1 MKAILSIVR
10 KEFLQ
15 LRRDPRLFPVLF
27 ISPILQLLL
36 LGYAANLDV
45 RDIPSVVCDLDRT
58 AASRDFLDGF
68 VNSGYFTVR
77 ARVGRM
83 EDIDRFLDNGDA
95 AMAFVVPRGF
105 GDKLAGGKQASV
117 MIIADG
123 SESQSATIGVNY
135 ANDDRRALHP
145 AHRPREVRA
154 DQGDG
159 GEAGPWSMPRSGSGT
174 TPSSAAGTSWS
185 RASSGLILMIMT
197 ISLASM
203 GIVRE
208 KEAGTM
214 EQLIVTPIRPHQ
226 LIVGKLLPFVLIGL
240 VEADLR
246 RRPSRNGGSSCR
258 SGAACLL
265 LFALSLAFMLNTLGI
280 GLFISTISRT
290 QQQAMF
296 TTVFF
301 IMPMMLL
308 GGFVFPIE
316 NMPPFFQAVS
326 HIVPTRYFFVIIRGI
341 MLRGA
346 GWAELW
352 DQAASLLAAGSV
364 ALRPE
369 RPPLPQEAR
378 LTAPRQQAFPKSR
391 TLSAC

>member
-27 ISPILQLLL
+27 ISPIIQLLL

-45 RDIPSVVCDLDRT
+45 RDIPAVVCDLDRS

-83 EDIDRFLDNGDA
+83 ADIDRFLDNGQA
-95 AMAFVVPRGF
+95 AMALVVPRGF
-105 GDKLAGGKQASV
+105 GDQLAAGRPASAMV
-117 MIIADG
+117 VADG

-135 ANDDRRALHP
+135 ATMIAGRYAQRVMLEKLARVAGAGAKP
-145 AHRPREVRA
+145 VQVGAEVRVWYNP
-154 DQGDG
+154 
-159 GEAGPWSMPRSGSGT
+159 ELRSRNFMIPGVL
-174 TPSSAAGTSWS
+174 
-185 RASSGLILMIMT
+185 GLILMIMT
-197 ISLASM
+197 MSVASM

-214 EQLIVTPIRPHQ
+214 EQLIVTPVRPYE
-226 LIVGKLLPFVLIGL
+226 LIIGKLLPFVLIGL
-240 VEADLR
+240 FEAAFVLAVAKYWFVVPVR
-246 RRPSRNGGSSCR
+246 GSL
-258 SGAACLL
+258 LL
-265 LFALSLAFMLNTLGI
+265 LFGMCLAFMLNTLGF

-326 HIVPTRYFFVIIRGI
+326 HVVPTRYFFIAIRGI

-346 GWAELW
+346 GWPELW
-352 DQAASLLAAGSV
+352 DQAASLLLLGAV
-364 ALRPE
+364 VFALSILRF
-369 RPPLPQEAR
+369 RKKLD
-378 LTAPRQQAFPKSR
+378 
-391 TLSAC
+391 

>member
-1 MKAILSIVR
+1 MKAFLSIVR

-27 ISPILQLLL
+27 ISPVLQLLL

-45 RDIPSVVCDLDRT
+45 REIPSVVCDLDRS
-58 AASRDFLDGF
+58 AASRDFLDCF

-77 ARVGRM
+77 ARLDRM
-83 EDIDRFLDNGDA
+83 EAIDPFLDNGRA

-105 GDKLAGGKQASV
+105 GSDLAGARPAAV

-123 SESQSATIGVNY
+123 AESQSATIGVNY
-135 ANDDRRALHP
+135 ATMIAGRYAQGLILRRFERLRGAG
-145 AHRPREVRA
+145 ARPVLVEPEVRVWYNP
-154 DQGDG
+154 
-159 GEAGPWSMPRSGSGT
+159 ELRSRNFMVPGVL
-174 TPSSAAGTSWS
+174 
-185 RASSGLILMIMT
+185 GLILMIMT
-197 ISLASM
+197 IALASM

-214 EQLIVTPIRPHQ
+214 EQLIVTPIRPPQ

-240 VEADLR
+240 VDATFVLVVAR
-246 RRPSRNGGSSCR
+246 GWFGVPIRGSV
-258 SGAACLL
+258 ALL
-265 LFALSLAFMLNTLGI
+265 YVLSLVFMLSTLAI

-296 TTVFF
+296 TTIFF
-301 IMPMMLL
+301 IMPMILL

-316 NMPPFFQAVS
+316 NMPVFFQHVS
-326 HIVPTRYFFVIIRGI
+326 RVVPTRYFFVIIRGV

-346 GWAELW
+346 GWPELW
-352 DQAASLLAAGSV
+352 DQAAALFVIGTALFALSV
-364 ALRPE
+364 LRF
-369 RPPLPQEAR
+369 RKKLD
-378 LTAPRQQAFPKSR
+378 
-391 TLSAC
+391 

>member
-1 MKAILSIVR
+1 MKAILSIIR

-15 LRRDPRLFPVLF
+15 LRRDPRLLPVVF
-27 ISPILQLLL
+27 ISPVLQLLL

-45 RDIPSVVCDLDRT
+45 RQIPSVVCDLDRS
-58 AASRDFLDGF
+58 AASRGFIDGF

-77 ARVGRM
+77 ARLERL
-83 EDIDRFLDNGDA
+83 EEIDPFLDNGKA

-105 GDKLAGGKQASV
+105 GDELAGGRTASV
-117 MIIADG
+117 MVIADG

-135 ANDDRRALHP
+135 ATMIAGRYAQRIILERLERIKGAGPQPVLVNA
-145 AHRPREVRA
+145 EVRVWYNP
-154 DQGDG
+154 
-159 GEAGPWSMPRSGSGT
+159 ELRSRNFMVPGVL
-174 TPSSAAGTSWS
+174 
-185 RASSGLILMIMT
+185 GLILMIMT

-240 VEADLR
+240 VEATFVLVVAR
-246 RRPSRNGGSSCR
+246 GWFGVPIRGSVP
-258 SGAACLL
+258 LL
-265 LFALSLAFMLNTLGI
+265 YALCLAFMLNTLGI

-296 TTVFF
+296 TTIFF
-301 IMPMMLL
+301 IMPMILL
-308 GGFVFPIE
+308 GGFVFPVE
-316 NMPPFFQAVS
+316 NMPPLFQIVS
-326 HIVPTRYFFVIIRGI
+326 RVVPTRYFFVIIRGI

-352 DQAASLLAAGSV
+352 DQAAALLVIGTVLFSLSV
-364 ALRPE
+364 LRFHKK
-369 RPPLPQEAR
+369 LD
-378 LTAPRQQAFPKSR
+378 
-391 TLSAC
+391 

>member
-1 MKAILSIVR
+1 VKAVLSIVW

-27 ISPILQLLL
+27 ISPVLQLLL

-45 RDIPSVVCDLDRT
+45 RNIPSIICDQDRS
-58 AASRDFLDGF
+58 ASSREFLDKF
-68 VNSGYFTVR
+68 VNSGYFSIK
-77 ARVGRM
+77 ARVERL
-83 EDIDRFLDNGDA
+83 EEIDHYLDDGEA

-105 GDKLAGGKQASV
+105 GDKLAAAKPAPV

-123 SESQSATIGVNY
+123 AESQTATIGVNY
-135 ANDDRRALHP
+135 ATMIAGRYAQGLILDRFERIKGAG
-145 AHRPREVRA
+145 ARPVLVNAEVRVWYNP
-154 DQGDG
+154 
-159 GEAGPWSMPRSGSGT
+159 ELRSRNFMVPGVL
-174 TPSSAAGTSWS
+174 
-185 RASSGLILMIMT
+185 GLILMIMT
-197 ISLASM
+197 ISLASI

-226 LIVGKLLPFVLIGL
+226 LIIGKLLPFVFIGL
-240 VEADLR
+240 IEATFVLAIAR
-246 RRPSRNGGSSCR
+246 GWFGVPIRGGV
-258 SGAACLL
+258 GLL
-265 LFALSLAFMLNTLGI
+265 YVLSLAFMLNTLGI

-296 TTVFF
+296 TTTFF

-316 NMPPFFQAVS
+316 NMPRLFQYVS
-326 HIVPTRYFFVIIRGI
+326 HAVPTRYFFIIIRGI

-346 GWAELW
+346 GWPELW
-352 DQAASLLAAGSV
+352 DQAASLVGLGALILALSV
-364 ALRPE
+364 FRFRKKLD
-369 RPPLPQEAR
+369 
-378 LTAPRQQAFPKSR
+378 
-391 TLSAC
+391 

>member
-1 MKAILSIVR
+1 MKAILSIIR

-15 LRRDPRLFPVLF
+15 LRRDPRLLPVIF
-27 ISPILQLLL
+27 ISPVLQLLL

-45 RDIPSVVCDLDRT
+45 REIPSVVCDLDRS
-58 AASRDFLDGF
+58 AASRGFIDGF

-77 ARVGRM
+77 ARLERL
-83 EDIDRFLDNGDA
+83 EEIDPFLDNGKA

-105 GDKLAGGKQASV
+105 GDELAGGRTASV
-117 MIIADG
+117 MVIADG

-135 ANDDRRALHP
+135 ATMIAGRYAQRIILERFERIKGAGPKPVLVNA
-145 AHRPREVRA
+145 EVRVWYNP
-154 DQGDG
+154 
-159 GEAGPWSMPRSGSGT
+159 ELRSRNFMVPGVL
-174 TPSSAAGTSWS
+174 
-185 RASSGLILMIMT
+185 GLILMIMT

-240 VEADLR
+240 VEATFVLVVAR
-246 RRPSRNGGSSCR
+246 GWFGVPIRGSVP
-258 SGAACLL
+258 LL
-265 LFALSLAFMLNTLGI
+265 YALCLAFMLNTLGI

-296 TTVFF
+296 TTIFF
-301 IMPMMLL
+301 IMPMILL
-308 GGFVFPIE
+308 GGFVFPVE
-316 NMPPFFQAVS
+316 NMPPLFQIVS
-326 HIVPTRYFFVIIRGI
+326 RVVPTRYFFVIIRGI

-352 DQAASLLAAGSV
+352 DQAAALLVIGTVLFSLSV
-364 ALRPE
+364 LRFHKK
-369 RPPLPQEAR
+369 LD
-378 LTAPRQQAFPKSR
+378 
-391 TLSAC
+391 

>member
-1 MKAILSIVR
+1 MKAILSIIW

-15 LRRDPRLFPVLF
+15 LRRDRRLFPVLF
-27 ISPILQLLL
+27 VSPILQLFL

-45 RDIPSVVCDLDRT
+45 RDIPSVICDQDRS
-58 AASRDFLDGF
+58 AASRDFVDRF
-68 VNSGYFTVR
+68 INSGYFSVK
-77 ARVGRM
+77 ARVERQD
-83 EDIDRFLDNGDA
+83 EIDPYLDNGHA

-105 GDKLAGGKQASV
+105 GDKLAAGAPAPV
-117 MIIADG
+117 LVIADG

-135 ANDDRRALHP
+135 ATVIAGRYTQGIVLERLARARGGGLKP
-145 AHRPREVRA
+145 VLVNAEVRVWYNP
-154 DQGDG
+154 
-159 GEAGPWSMPRSGSGT
+159 ELRSRNFMVPGVL
-174 TPSSAAGTSWS
+174 
-185 RASSGLILMIMT
+185 GLILMIMT

-240 VEADLR
+240 AEATFVLIVAR
-246 RRPSRNGGSSCR
+246 GWFGVPIRGSL
-258 SGAACLL
+258 ALL
-265 LFALSLAFMLNTLGI
+265 YPLSLAFMLNTLGI

-296 TTVFF
+296 TTTFF

-316 NMPPFFQAVS
+316 NMPRFFQLAS
-326 HIVPTRYFFVIIRGI
+326 HLIPTRYFFVIIRGI

-346 GWAELW
+346 GWPELW
-352 DQAASLLAAGSV
+352 DQAAALAGLGTLILVLSV
-364 ALRPE
+364 FRFHKKLD
-369 RPPLPQEAR
+369 
-378 LTAPRQQAFPKSR
+378 
-391 TLSAC
+391 

>member
-1 MKAILSIVR
+1 MKAILSIIR

-15 LRRDPRLFPVLF
+15 LRRDPRLLPVVF
-27 ISPILQLLL
+27 ISPVLQLLL

-45 RDIPSVVCDLDRT
+45 RQIPSVVCDLDRS
-58 AASRDFLDGF
+58 AASRGFIDGF
-68 VNSGYFTVR
+68 VNSGYFAVR
-77 ARVGRM
+77 ARLERL
-83 EDIDRFLDNGDA
+83 EEIDPFLDNGKA

-105 GDKLAGGKQASV
+105 GDELAGGRTASV
-117 MIIADG
+117 MVIADG

-135 ANDDRRALHP
+135 ATMIAGRYAQRTILERLERIKGAGPQPVLVNA
-145 AHRPREVRA
+145 EVRVWYNP
-154 DQGDG
+154 
-159 GEAGPWSMPRSGSGT
+159 ELRSRNFMVPGVL
-174 TPSSAAGTSWS
+174 
-185 RASSGLILMIMT
+185 GLILMIMT

-240 VEADLR
+240 VEATFVLVVAR
-246 RRPSRNGGSSCR
+246 GWFGVPIRGSVP
-258 SGAACLL
+258 LL
-265 LFALSLAFMLNTLGI
+265 YALCLAFMLNTLGI

-296 TTVFF
+296 TTIFF
-301 IMPMMLL
+301 IMPMILL
-308 GGFVFPIE
+308 GGFVFPVE
-316 NMPPFFQAVS
+316 NMPPLFQIVS
-326 HIVPTRYFFVIIRGI
+326 RVVPTRYFFVIIRGI

-352 DQAASLLAAGSV
+352 DQAAALLVIGTVLFSLSV
-364 ALRPE
+364 LRFHKK
-369 RPPLPQEAR
+369 LD
-378 LTAPRQQAFPKSR
+378 
-391 TLSAC
+391 

>member
-1 MKAILSIVR
+1 MKAILSIIR

-15 LRRDPRLFPVLF
+15 LRRDPRLLPVVF
-27 ISPILQLLL
+27 ISPVLQLLL

-45 RDIPSVVCDLDRT
+45 RQIPSVVCDLDRS
-58 AASRDFLDGF
+58 AASRGFIDGF
-68 VNSGYFTVR
+68 VNSGYFAVR
-77 ARVGRM
+77 ARLERL
-83 EDIDRFLDNGDA
+83 EEIDPFLDNGKA

-105 GDKLAGGKQASV
+105 GDDLAGGRTASV
-117 MIIADG
+117 MVIADG

-135 ANDDRRALHP
+135 ATMIAGRYAQRIILERLERIKGAGPQPVLVNA
-145 AHRPREVRA
+145 EVRVWYNP
-154 DQGDG
+154 
-159 GEAGPWSMPRSGSGT
+159 ELRSRNFMVPGVL
-174 TPSSAAGTSWS
+174 
-185 RASSGLILMIMT
+185 GLILMIMT

-240 VEADLR
+240 VEATFVLVVAR
-246 RRPSRNGGSSCR
+246 GWFGVPIRGSVP
-258 SGAACLL
+258 LL
-265 LFALSLAFMLNTLGI
+265 YALCLAFMLNTLGI

-296 TTVFF
+296 TTIFF
-301 IMPMMLL
+301 IMPMILL
-308 GGFVFPIE
+308 GGFVFPVE
-316 NMPPFFQAVS
+316 NMPPLFQIVS
-326 HIVPTRYFFVIIRGI
+326 RVVPTRYFFVIIRGI

-352 DQAASLLAAGSV
+352 DQAAALLVIGTVLFSLSV
-364 ALRPE
+364 LRFHKK
-369 RPPLPQEAR
+369 LD
-378 LTAPRQQAFPKSR
+378 
-391 TLSAC
+391 